1 MWKTD
6 KKPMMTRQGQ
16 NNKRMRPRN
25 PAGGMR
31 RNTDAS
37 LKNKVFDSNGPGVR
51 VKGTVHQVFEKYIS
65 HARDANS
72 SGDRIVAENFY
83 QHAEHY
89 ARMANEAQRLQ
100 AEETAAAAEQPQP
113 QQQPQQSHPQ
123 QQQNQP
129 ASQSYQQGQ
138 QPQHADAP
146 KVAPRQAVPDT
157 QPDAE
162 QPQQSSADNKAPAK
176 SPRVSLGRRS
186 TSRAKPAESTSV
198 VADAAAA
205 ETSAEKPTRKVHAK
219 RTIVKSEDKPQESSE
234 KASDVEPKESKRLIA
249 S

>member
-25 PAGGMR
+25 AAGGVR
-31 RNTDAS
+31 RNPDAS

-65 HARDANS
+65 YARDAS
-72 SGDRIVAENFY
+72 TSDDRIIAENFY

-89 ARMANEAQRLQ
+89 ARLANEAQRLQ
-100 AEETAAAAEQPQP
+100 AEETAAAE
-113 QQQPQQSHPQ
+113 QPQQSQHQHQQAQPSSQAQQSQPQ
-123 QQQNQP
+123 GP
-129 ASQSYQQGQ
+129 

-146 KVAPRQAVPDT
+146 QTAPRQAVISDA
-157 QPDAE
+157 QPEVE
-162 QPQQSSADNKAPAK
+162 QPQQPSADNKAPAK

-186 TSRAKPAESTSV
+186 TSRSKPADTITG
-198 VADAAAA
+198 DAVPVEAPAV
-205 ETSAEKPTRKVHAK
+205 KPTRKVHAK
-219 RTIVKSEDKPQESSE
+219 RTIVKSEDQPQESPE
-234 KASDVEPKESKRLIA
+234 KAADESPKVSKRLIA

>member
-25 PAGGMR
+25 PGAGVR
-31 RNTDAS
+31 RNSDAS

-100 AEETAAAAEQPQP
+100 AEETAAAAEQPQS
-113 QQQPQQSHPQ
+113 QQSHPQ

-129 ASQSYQQGQ
+129 ASQSYQGQ
-138 QPQHADAP
+138 QHPDAP
-146 KVAPRQAVPDT
+146 QAAPRQAVPDT

-162 QPQQSSADNKAPAK
+162 SEPKPISEPSAPAK
-176 SPRVSLGRRS
+176 SPRLSLGRR
-186 TSRAKPAESTSV
+186 TPRAKPAETQSTS
-198 VADAAAA
+198 ADAAPV
-205 ETSAEKPTRKVHAK
+205 ETPAVKPTRKVHAK

-234 KASDVEPKESKRLIA
+234 EAVDESPKASKRLIA